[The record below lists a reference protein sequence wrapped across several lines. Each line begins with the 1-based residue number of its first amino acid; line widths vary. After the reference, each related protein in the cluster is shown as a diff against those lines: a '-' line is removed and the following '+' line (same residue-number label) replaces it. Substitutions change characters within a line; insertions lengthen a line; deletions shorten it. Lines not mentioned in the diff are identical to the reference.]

1 MRVPFRERNPVPIGL
16 VSFTVIAVLML
27 AAYFIEDLPVIGG
40 GTTYTARF
48 AEAAGLRSGEEVRV
62 AGVRVGEVTSLELAG
77 DNVRV
82 TFRVDDGVRLGDLT
96 RADIKIKTVL
106 GAHYLAL
113 TPRGERPLRGEI
125 PISRT
130 GVPYNVVPAISDL
143 SGHIDQLDTQQ
154 MARSLQVLAD
164 TFENSPEEVRASLQ
178 GLRRLSETI
187 SSRDAELHELA
198 DRARSVSDLLADR
211 NADFARLVEDSNR
224 ILAAV
229 QARREVIHQLLIRT
243 VRLSQQVNALIA
255 ENQAELAP
263 MLDNLRQVNEVL
275 LRNQQNL
282 DRILQLYGP
291 FVRQFA
297 DATGSGRWFDA
308 YIQNLLPMPASIQ
321 PSGGGEGGRPGQN
334 GTTTG
339 PAGRSQQPG
348 APATPRPTPDNPL
361 PFLP

>member
-1 MRVPFRERNPVPIGL
+1 MKVPFRERNPVPIAL
-16 VSFTVIAVLML
+16 ASFTALAVLML
-27 AAYFIEDLPVIGG
+27 GAYFIEDLPVIGG
-40 GTTYTARF
+40 GTTYSARF
-48 AEAAGLRSGEEVRV
+48 TEAAGLRAGEEVRV
-62 AGVRVGEVTSLELAG
+62 AGVRVGKVTSLELAG
-77 DNVRV
+77 DTVKV
-82 TFRVDDGVRLGDLT
+82 TFRVDDEVRLGDLT

-113 TPRGERPLRGEI
+113 TPRGTKPLRGEI
-125 PISRT
+125 PVSRT

-143 SGHIDQLDTQQ
+143 SGQIDQIDTRQV
-154 MARSLQVLAD
+154 AKSLQVLAD
-164 TFENSPEEVRASLQ
+164 TFENSPEEVKASLQ

-198 DRARSVSDLLADR
+198 DRARSVSDLLAKR
-211 NADFARLVEDSNR
+211 NADFARLIEDSNQ

-229 QARREVIHQLLIRT
+229 QARRAVIHQLLVRT

-255 ENQAELAP
+255 ENQAELRP
-263 MLDNLRQVNEVL
+263 MLDNLRRVNKVL
-275 LRNQQNL
+275 LRNQQSL
-282 DRILQLYGP
+282 DRILELYGP

-308 YIQNLLPMPASIQ
+308 YIQNLLPMPLSIQ
-321 PSGGGEGGRPGQN
+321 PSNGTNGDSGRN
-334 GTTTG
+334 GTTG
-339 PAGRSQQPG
+339 GQSGQPQQPG